1 LIITISMKKALPI
14 LIIIGLQLL
23 CNITNAQNSNITIST
38 SPTSGGIWTSATIGS
53 DITYTFT
60 PNTNNAVI
68 NNTDIV
74 NRIFGATGYTIGNV
88 TINTINPIGTE
99 AGNITM
105 SSDIRTSN
113 RSTTRYVLQII
124 AAGDMLINANFEMTA
139 SNSPLTANCN
149 NLVLTA
155 GGNISLIG
163 RINLTPNGAYRDNT
177 TLYSSSGDI
186 TISASGF
193 VKVSN
198 TINADGNYNSGNQG
212 AYEYSSG
219 GNISI
224 TGLGGV
230 SISSDITS
238 FPYGGNSGTITIN
251 SGNVTHTTNGINN
264 GQTAGVFYCSN
275 FYKKGTGVFAIKSAN
290 TILYGTNIN
299 EGILKIIT
307 VNTIPVTNVLTIDA
321 DGTLDMNG
329 MNFTIASLQGAGNVV
344 SKLAGTLTFTTGSA
358 NANTIFSGSLNET
371 AAVLNIVKVGSGKQI
386 LAGNS
391 NYTGTTL
398 INAGTLNIQN
408 DGALGTSSMITLN
421 AVNTFL
427 ELESTSSPINIESTP
442 LKINGG
448 LVNYPYESST
458 LKNIS
463 GDNIWSSNIILN
475 GNAIFSIDAGT
486 LVVNSITGSTNNL
499 QFAGNGGTIYANGTI
514 NLGTSTL
521 QKIGTSTLVLQKE
534 NFYSG
539 YTSISGGIVKI
550 ENEKVFGGTS
560 KVNIYN
566 TGSLELKN
574 GFTIT
579 GIPLHI
585 AASGLNNSG
594 GLRNISGTNS
604 WAGPITFTNLG
615 RINSD
620 DGVLILSNTINA
632 IVSTNI
638 MNFGGNGI
646 VSVDGIIGS
655 GFVSRDGLGILQLN
669 AANTYSGETTFTNGT
684 IQLNAENCINN
695 SSLVFNGG
703 ILKSTGTNQDFK
715 YITIKENSIIEL
727 ENTTH
732 TLTFSGEGSFTLKRL
747 LIKNWQGAYNGTVGT
762 MGIIRIGNTEAT
774 TKEFLDQIRFIDPN
788 NKQFNS
794 RQLSTGE
801 IVPNL
806 DIKRFPTRNS
816 NINISSAPTFGG
828 KWTSATLGTI
838 ITYTFMPF
846 TDNANLCMYDIN
858 NRITGNGFTV
868 GNVTIKTTNTT
879 GIKNIT
885 TNGEYTFN
893 SDKFINSN
901 GALRSNGENGLT
913 NNGSIVGATV
923 GTQLGSVF
931 INDILYGVNYKP
943 ISYTFKIEAG
953 GSIVSNAKLNLGC
966 GDTDLNYI
974 GNHLDFS
981 AGLNINITDAISTYG
996 YSTQTW
1002 GSVRSNGGDITLMAT
1017 ENIKITA
1024 AGTIQ
1029 SYGGRNT
1036 LPPPNNN
1043 LTISNGG
1050 TIRITA
1056 GKGLTCNGIID
1067 ASSGYLNKG
1076 LNGYIYIKNGNTNIT
1091 TDGGVNDGMANG
1103 IITGG
1108 NFVKDG
1114 LGAILLGRLNT
1125 YNGPTYLNE
1134 GTLQLG
1140 INNCLPITTE
1150 LDLSGGILNM
1160 EGFSQ
1165 TVAYLYGLQDASIKF
1180 SNSNVNTLTA
1190 NSVKVDYYSMGKVLT
1205 IYGWEGT
1212 YAAPGSTGNFGK
1224 LIFNGTPQ
1232 TAAKLGQIKF
1242 YNTVDGTTHSALQLG
1257 TKEIV
1262 AGDL

>member
-1 LIITISMKKALPI
+1 MKKALPL

-23 CNITNAQNSNITIST
+23 CNITKAQNSNITIST
-38 SPTSGGIWTSATIGS
+38 SPSSGGNWLTTTVGS

-60 PNTNNAVI
+60 PNTNNAVL
-68 NNTDIV
+68 NNADIV
-74 NRIFGATGYTIGNV
+74 NRLYGATGFTIGNV
-88 TINTINPIGTE
+88 TISTANPSGTE
-99 AGNITM
+99 SGSITIA
-105 SSDIRTSN
+105 SEIRTIN
-113 RSTTRYVLQII
+113 RSTTRYSLQII
-124 AAGDMLINANFEMTA
+124 AAGDMLINGSFEMSA
-139 SNSPLTANCN
+139 YNSPLTANCN
-149 NLVLTA
+149 NLILTA

-163 RINLTPNGAYRDNT
+163 RINLIPESAYRDNI

-186 TISASGF
+186 TINATGF
-193 VKVSN
+193 VKIAN
-198 TINADGNYNSGNQG
+198 TIKADGNYNSAYQG
-212 AYEYSSG
+212 AYEYSNG

-238 FPYGGNSGTITIN
+238 FPYGGSSGTITIN
-251 SGNVTHTTNGINN
+251 SGSATHTTNGVNN

-307 VNTIPVTNVLTIDA
+307 VNTIPVTNALTIDA

-358 NANTIFSGSLNET
+358 NANTIFSGSFNET

-398 INAGTLNIQN
+398 VNAGTLNIQN

-458 LKNIS
+458 LKNIC

-475 GNAIFSIDAGT
+475 GNSIVSIDAGT
-486 LVVNSITGSTNNL
+486 FVVNSITGSTNNL
-499 QFAGNGGTIYANGTI
+499 QFTGIGGTIYVNGAI

-521 QKIGTSTLVLQKE
+521 QKIGNSTLVLQKE

-620 DGVLILSNTINA
+620 DGVLILPNTINA

-646 VSVDGIIGS
+646 ISVDGIIGS

-715 YITIKENSIIEL
+715 YLTIKENSIIDL

-747 LIKNWQGAYNGTVGT
+747 LIKNWQGTYDGTTGT
-762 MGIIRIGNTEAT
+762 MGIIKIGTTEAT
-774 TKEFLDQIRFIDPN
+774 SKEFLDQIRFIDPN

-794 RQLSTGE
+794 KQLSTGE
-801 IVPNL
+801 IAPNQ
-806 DIKRFPTRNS
+806 DIKIYPTRNS

-828 KWTSATLGTI
+828 KWTSASVGSV

-943 ISYTFKIEAG
+943 ISYTFKIDAG
-953 GSIVSNAKLNLGC
+953 GSIVSNSKLNLGC
-966 GDTDLNYI
+966 GNTDLNYI

-981 AGLNINITDAISTYG
+981 AGLNINIANAISTQG
-996 YSTQTW
+996 SNTETW
-1002 GSVRSNGGDITLMAT
+1002 GSVRSNGGNITLTAT
-1017 ENIKITA
+1017 ENIKITSTA
-1024 AGTIQ
+1024 TIQ

-1036 LPPPNNN
+1036 LGGIGASY
-1043 LTISNGG
+1043 TTSNGG

-1056 GKGLTCNGIID
+1056 GKGLTCNGTID

-1076 LNGYIYIKNGNTNIT
+1076 LNGYIYIKNGNTVAT
-1091 TDGGVNDGMANG
+1091 TGGGVNDGMANG

-1108 NFVKDG
+1108 IFVKDG
-1114 LGAILLGRLNT
+1114 AGILLLGRVNT
-1125 YNGPTYLNE
+1125 YNGRTALLD

-1140 INNCLPITTE
+1140 INNSLPVGTE
-1150 LDLSGGILNM
+1150 LSVSGGIINM
-1160 EGFSQ
+1160 GGFSQ
-1165 TVAYLYGLQDASIKF
+1165 TLAYLYTFQNASINF
-1180 SNSNVNTLTA
+1180 SNSSTNTLTVNTA
-1190 NSVKVDYYSMGKVLT
+1190 IIDYLSTGKVLT
-1205 IYGWEGT
+1205 INGWEGT
-1212 YAAPGSTGNFGK
+1212 YAAPGSTGNYGR

-1242 YNTVDGTTHSALQLG
+1242 YNAADATTHSALQLG

>member
-1 LIITISMKKALPI
+1 MSIKNIILKSI
-14 LIIIGLQLL
+14 LILFQFIGL
-23 CNITNAQNSNITIST
+23 NATAQNSNITIST
-38 SPTSGGIWTSATIGS
+38 SPTSGGDWVTTTIGS

-60 PNTNNAVI
+60 PNSNSAILNNA
-68 NNTDIV
+68 DIV
-74 NRIFGATGYTIGNV
+74 NRLYGATGYTIGNV
-88 TINTINPIGTE
+88 TINTANPSGTE
-99 AGNITM
+99 SGSITIA
-105 SSDIRTSN
+105 SEIRTIN
-113 RSTTRYVLQII
+113 RSTTRYTLQII
-124 AAGDMLINANFEMTA
+124 AAGDMLINGSFEMSA

-149 NLVLTA
+149 NLILTA

-163 RINLTPNGAYRDNT
+163 RINLIPESAYRDNI

-186 TISASGF
+186 TINATGF
-193 VKVSN
+193 VKVAN
-198 TINADGNYNSGNQG
+198 TIKADGNYNSGYQG
-212 AYEYSSG
+212 AYEYSHG

-238 FPYGGNSGTITIN
+238 FPYGGSSGTITIN
-251 SGNVTHTTNGINN
+251 SGNTTHTTNGVNN
-264 GQTAGVFYCSN
+264 GQTAGVFYCSS
-275 FYKKGTGVFAIKSAN
+275 FYKKGAGVFAVKSAN

-299 EGILKIIT
+299 QGTLKIIT
-307 VNTIPVTNVLTIDA
+307 LNTIPVANALRIDA
-321 DGTLDMNG
+321 EGTLDMNG
-329 MNFTIASLQGAGNVV
+329 KNFTSASLLGAGSIVSNV
-344 SKLAGTLTFTTGSA
+344 AGDLTFTTGSD
-358 NANTIFSGSLNET
+358 NSSTSFSGAFNET
-371 AAVLNIVKVGSGKQI
+371 AAVLNIVKVGTGKLI
-386 LAGNS
+386 LAGSS

-398 INAGTLNIQN
+398 VNAGTLNIQN
-408 DGALGTSSMITLN
+408 DGALGTSSMLTLN
-421 AVNTFL
+421 EVNTQL
-427 ELESTSSPINIESTP
+427 ELESTSDPINIESTP
-442 LKINGG
+442 IKITGSPT
-448 LVNYPYESST
+448 NYPAIYST
-458 LKNIS
+458 LKNVGGNNTYTS
-463 GDNIWSSNIILN
+463 DIILS
-475 GNAIFSIDAGT
+475 GNSTISIDAGSF
-486 LVVNSITGSTNNL
+486 VVNSITGTTNNL
-499 QFAGNGGTIYANGTI
+499 QFTGNGGTIYTNGTI
-514 NLGTSTL
+514 NIGTSNL
-521 QKIGTSTLVLQKE
+521 QKTGSSTLVLQKE

-539 YTSISGGIVKI
+539 FTSINGGVVKI
-550 ENEKVFGGTS
+550 ENEKVFGATS

-566 TGSLELKN
+566 TGSLELED

-579 GIPLHI
+579 GLPLHI

-594 GLRNISGTNS
+594 GLRNISGTNI

-620 DGVLILSNTINA
+620 DGVLILPNTINA

-638 MNFGGNGI
+638 INFGGNGI
-646 VSVDGIIGS
+646 ISVDGIIGS

-669 AANTYSGETTFTNGT
+669 EANTYSGETTFTNGT
-684 IQLNAENCINN
+684 IQLNAENSIAN

-703 ILKSTGTNQDFK
+703 ILKTTGSNQSFR
-715 YITIKENSIIEL
+715 YLTIKENSIIDL
-727 ENTTH
+727 ANINHALSFT
-732 TLTFSGEGSFTLKRL
+732 GEGSFALKRL
-747 LIKNWQGAYNGTVGT
+747 LIKNWQGAYNGTAGT
-762 MGIIRIGNTEAT
+762 MGIIKIGNVEAT

-788 NKQFNS
+788 NKQYNS
-794 RQLSTGE
+794 KQLSTGE
-801 IVPNL
+801 IVPNQ

-828 KWTSATLGTI
+828 KWTSASVGSV

-893 SDKFINSN
+893 STKFINSN
-901 GALRSNGENGLT
+901 GALKSNGENGLT
-913 NNGSIVGATV
+913 NNGSIVGASV

-953 GSIVSNAKLNLGC
+953 GSIVSNSKLNLGC
-966 GDTDLNYI
+966 GNTDLNYI

-981 AGLNINITDAISTYG
+981 AGLNINIANAISTQG
-996 YSTQTW
+996 SNTETW
-1002 GSVRSNGGDITLMAT
+1002 GSVRSNGGDITLTAT
-1017 ENIKITA
+1017 ENIKISA

-1036 LPPPNNN
+1036 L
-1043 LTISNGG
+1043 TGIGASYTTSNGG

-1056 GKGLTCNGIID
+1056 GKGLTCNGTID

-1076 LNGYIYIKNGNTNIT
+1076 VNGYIYLKNENTIIT
-1091 TDGGVNDGMANG
+1091 TGGGVNDGMANG

-1114 LGAILLGRLNT
+1114 FGTIALGRLNT
-1125 YNGPTYLNE
+1125 YNGVTYLNE

-1140 INNCLPITTE
+1140 VNNSLPVTTE
-1150 LDLSGGILNM
+1150 LDLSGGIFIM
-1160 EGFSQ
+1160 GGFSQ
-1165 TVAYLYGLQDASIKF
+1165 TVAYLNLLYDATITF
-1180 SNSNVNTLTA
+1180 SNSNLNTLTA

-1212 YAAPGSTGNFGK
+1212 YAAPGSAGNFGK

-1232 TAAKLGQIKF
+1232 SAAKLGQIKF
-1242 YNTVDGTTHSALQLG
+1242 YNVADGTTHSALQLS

-1262 AGDL
+1262 AGD